1 MIKLNPELKKGD
13 RVVCIHME
21 DESNI
26 KYGDGGTVISKT
38 LVFGVPQYGIEWDNG
53 SRLQLLDDVDK
64 WMMEDDFNELK
75 NRKKKITEG
84 DHSKVVKNS
93 YLFKTVKLVLMD
105 SFLVNLRKSGIVN
118 MYQSAP
124 YLYMGR
130 DRIEHELKYSNKENE
145 YIDKVL
151 DMADE
156 VQAELINSAIKLLE
170 KKGIEPDL
178 SDINRTLRTLSKD
191 IVEMYINLR

>member
-118 MYQSAP
+118 MFQSAP

-178 SDINRTLRTLSKD
+178 TDINRTLRTLSKD